1 MANNCDQCEKARQP
15 PTEVFTTGGA
25 QFACTK
31 NEVRE
36 EQDLPVTSNWQDGTR
51 GGGTVFLVFGY
62 LVHPSV
68 DGDLQ
73 FL

>member
-1 MANNCDQCEKARQP
+1 MGTFYNLTQILQGNALFTGKIYTAGKFFTRPPVATVATNFKSAMAQE
-15 PTEVFTTGGA
+15 GG
-25 QFACTK
+25 
-31 NEVRE
+31 
-36 EQDLPVTSNWQDGTR
+36 D
-51 GGGTVFLVFGY
+51 TVFLVFGY